1 MINNIMT
8 TDHRGNHIIITH
20 PTTSC
25 LSTSTITMDM
35 IPGEHLDNTTTN
47 GVMVTMVTSTV
58 TMVIRI
64 LDTKATLQD
73 MGHLTMAEEESNTV
87 PMTTLMTAGGRGVT
101 RAKVTNPTNILSLY
115 YSGRSTVVF

>member
-1 MINNIMT
+1 MT
-8 TDHRGNHIIITH
+8 ADQRGNHIIITH

-25 LSTSTITMDM
+25 PTTSPITMDT

-64 LDTKATLQD
+64 PDTKATLQD
-73 MGHLTMAEEESNTV
+73 MGHLTMAEEGSNTV

-101 RAKVTNPTNILSLY
+101 RAKDTNPTNIPSLY